1 MKRILIVDDEP
12 HVVRVLKL
20 ALERAGY
27 HVDTV
32 QNGER
37 AWKQLQADQPD
48 VLITDI
54 HMPRLDGKELCR
66 RIEEKMPDRRFLI
79 LVITSRT
86 EIEHRAWSR
95 RLDNVMFLEK
105 PASMRRL
112 IGMLDSYFDNIRT
125 AVATK
130 IV

>member
-12 HVVRVLKL
+12 HVIRVLKL

-37 AWKQLQADQPD
+37 AWEQLQADRPD

-54 HMPRLDGKELCR
+54 QMPRIDGKELCKW
-66 RIEEKMPDRRFLI
+66 IEERMPDRKFLI

-86 EIEHRAWSR
+86 EIEHREWSR
-95 RLDNVMFLEK
+95 QLENAMFLEK

-112 IGMLDSYFDNIRT
+112 ISMLDSYFDNRT
-125 AVATK
+125 TTVAAQ